1 MSQEHTQVIQRLT
14 EERNRLQGELV
25 LRENDVIE
33 LQGHLGVAREEM
45 ERLQRVKMN
54 PPQVNL
60 ELKDEETRQKIITY
74 EQSVSILTAENAN
87 LLQGQHEL

>member
-1 MSQEHTQVIQRLT
+1 MSQEHIQVIQRLT

>member
-1 MSQEHTQVIQRLT
+1 MQRPT